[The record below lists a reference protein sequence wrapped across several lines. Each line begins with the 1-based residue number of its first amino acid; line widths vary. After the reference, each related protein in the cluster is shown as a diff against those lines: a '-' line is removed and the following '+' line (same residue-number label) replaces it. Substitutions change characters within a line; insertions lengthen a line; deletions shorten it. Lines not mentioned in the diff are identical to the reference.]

1 MDPSA
6 AMGTPPSASKTRGRK
21 AGAGRGSGLGRGAGA
36 PKDASPGKAGAP
48 AGAAPS
54 SAAAP
59 APAATTAAAPA
70 PGAAGAG
77 AGPSTTAAAAGLAP
91 AGGVTKKRGRAPKA
105 KAAGGDTA
113 VAGGGDSGPEDAP
126 DTSMPYRGTF
136 TKDLSRLMYGFG
148 DYENPIQETINV
160 VEDILVEYV
169 RETCCAALNEAARM
183 GKLDRDRSSGAPKL
197 KVDEKDI
204 LFLVRKDPKKYT
216 RIRELLDMQLLIKEA
231 RKTLDVDKISEG
243 DLDAGAGGEAGGAG
257 AAAEDPG
264 EELPDLPDEDIQME

>member
-1 MDPSA
+1 MDPTA
-6 AMGTPPSASKTRGRK
+6 GVGTPPSASKGRGRRP
-21 AGAGRGSGLGRGAGA
+21 GPGRGAGGGRGGAA
-36 PKDASPGKAGAP
+36 PKDSNPARPGGP
-48 AGAAPS
+48 AGAAPGA
-54 SAAAP
+54 AAAP
-59 APAATTAAAPA
+59 AAATAV
-70 PGAAGAG
+70 GAATGPSAVGAG
-77 AGPSTTAAAAGLAP
+77 ASPGGTSAAASLGP
-91 AGGVTKKRGRAPKA
+91 AGGVAKKRGRIPKA
-105 KAAGGDTA
+105 KPVGEIA
-113 VAGGGDSGPEDAP
+113 VAAAADSGPEDAYVP

-183 GKLDRDRSSGAPKL
+183 GKLDRDRASGAPKL

-204 LFLVRKDPKKYT
+204 LFLVRKDPRKYA

-243 DLDAGAGGEAGGAG
+243 DMDAGGPPGAPG
-257 AAAEDPG
+257 AAEEDPG
-264 EELPDLPDEDIQME
+264 EELPDLPDEDIDVE